1 MRLAL
6 TVALLFCALGISGC
20 AGTKFNLGYDFAA
33 QKFFA
38 QIEAPLESG
47 LKK

>member
-6 TVALLFCALGISGC
+6 LALAALALCGC

-38 QIEAPLESG
+38 QIEAPLEQG

>member
-6 TVALLFCALGISGC
+6 LALAALAVTGC
-20 AGTKFNLGYDFAA
+20 AGMKFNLGYDFAG

-38 QIEAPLESG
+38 EIERPLDPG

>member
-6 TVALLFCALGISGC
+6 LALCALALCGC

-38 QIEAPLESG
+38 QIEAPLEQG